1 MQPLDNA
8 GIREAFDELAQRLTK
23 RGVHARIYVAG
34 GAAMALMHDEGRL
47 TRDVDASITFGY
59 EDVIQEVH
67 EIARERGWPTTWL
80 NEQATMYMPPESE
93 RHGAIAHER
102 PGLSVVVASVEHMIA
117 MKARSA
123 RRTDESDFSRL
134 LTLKDVDS
142 SQTVAEI
149 VSRVFPGEPLGPRQT
164 LWVDEIVRSH
174 CGEVHGVTLPHDDS
188 AFGSAP
194 PVSPVPAVALHPCHH
209 RCGTRVK
216 STGLPCRLRSGHRGN
231 HRSR

>member
-1 MQPLDNA
+1 MSTQPLGNA
-8 GIREAFDELAQRLTK
+8 DIREAFDELAQRLTK
-23 RGVHARIYVAG
+23 RGVNARIYVAG

-47 TRDVDASITFGY
+47 TRDVDASIMFGY
-59 EDVIQEVH
+59 EEVVQEVR

-80 NEQATMYMPPESE
+80 NEPATMYMPPESE
-93 RHGAIAHER
+93 RHGAIACER

-123 RRTDESDFSRL
+123 RRTDESDFRRL
-134 LTLKDVDS
+134 LTLEDVDS

-149 VSRVFPGEPLGPRQT
+149 VSRVFPGEQLGPRQT
-164 LWVDEIVRSH
+164 LWVDEMVRSH
-174 CGEVHGVTLPHDDS
+174 CDELHGATLPHEDS
-188 AFGSAP
+188 TFGSAP
-194 PVSPVPAVALHPCHH
+194 PVPPVALHSGHH